1 VLGSLD
7 DDDRAK
13 VEKIAETAGP
23 AAKAFLTDALEEVA
37 IRKAGTFPPVEP
49 EESSAIQLAAL
60 SEQLS
65 LVAMAWRLRVS
76 ETLADALVQ
85 IMLAAQVAL
94 MQALHGR
101 GDTEASEN

>member
-1 VLGSLD
+1 
-7 DDDRAK
+7 
-13 VEKIAETAGP
+13 
-23 AAKAFLTDALEEVA
+23 
-37 IRKAGTFPPVEP
+37 
-49 EESSAIQLAAL
+49 
-60 SEQLS
+60 LS